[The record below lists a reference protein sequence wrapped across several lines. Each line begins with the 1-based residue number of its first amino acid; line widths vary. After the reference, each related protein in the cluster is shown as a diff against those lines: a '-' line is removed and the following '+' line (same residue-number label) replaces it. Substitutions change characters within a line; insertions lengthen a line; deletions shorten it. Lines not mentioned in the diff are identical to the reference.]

1 MPEPARTR
9 LTHGE
14 RRALILDAA
23 ARVIASRGLH
33 AFRLQDVADEAGVSQ
48 ALVSTHFKS
57 RDDLVIQTFE
67 RADVQALDGAAGI
80 LDGTAAR
87 PRGADLPDDLAS
99 PEGGDSG
106 LARIREFL
114 HRATI
119 EETREEG
126 HEGREL
132 WHQVFAQARFSPAIR
147 ASVRTR
153 QTAWI
158 DRLAEYV
165 RAAQDDGS
173 VTATIDPD
181 RTALLLVTVLDGL
194 TPSLRC
200 DLIDVD
206 QARGVVDDAIHGI
219 LEP

>member
-14 RRALILDAA
+14 RRGLILDAA

-67 RADVQALDGAAGI
+67 RADAQALDGAAGI

-87 PRGADLPDDLAS
+87 PNGSVLPDDLVGV
-99 PEGGDSG
+99 PDSG

-153 QTAWI
+153 QTAWT
-158 DRLAEYV
+158 DRLADYV
-165 RAAQDDGS
+165 RAAQADGS